1 MVVRED
7 KGVWGFGGREGEGMD
22 EGGGARREGE
32 DEGERG
38 KKKNSDAHFEM
49 LIISRGSVYRP
60 NGVDDFVV
68 CNLKNT

>member
-1 MVVRED
+1 MEV
-7 KGVWGFGGREGEGMD
+7 GRER
-22 EGGGARREGE
+22 ALREGE